1 MNANKSFQFSATVRG
16 FHVFRK
22 TWDPVTNEMSKCAH
36 ESGNEYDPFSIKTCQ
51 IENDSKTVGHLPKEM
66 SRATKFLL
74 DHVGTISLK
83 LSSDHYRRSPLF
95 QGGLE
100 IPCIVTVTMAGTVRN
115 HMVLDRYEEIVN
127 RLYCEPKNEVIIGCL
142 LAKNKDA
149 DTVVLDNEVTVPKK
163 KKKKKTPKSHES
175 IPKSRDTRQLFFM
188 QNRKNMETSTIVI
201 D

>member
-1 MNANKSFQFSATVRG
+1 MNANKSFQFSAAVRG

-22 TWDPVTNEMSKCAH
+22 TWDPVTNEMLKCTH
-36 ESGNEYDPFSIKTCQ
+36 ESGNEYDPFSIKTYQ
-51 IENDSKTVGHLPKEM
+51 IENGSKTVGHLPNEI
-66 SRATKFLL
+66 SRATKFLF
-74 DHVGTISLK
+74 DHVATISLK

-100 IPCIVTVTMAGTVRN
+100 IHCIVTVTMAGTVRN
-115 HMVLDRYEEIVN
+115 HMALDRYKEIN
-127 RLYCEPKNEVIIGCL
+127 RLYCEPKNEVIIGCF

-149 DTVVLDNEVTVPKK
+149 DTVALDNEVTVPKK
-163 KKKKKTPKSHES
+163 KKNKTPKSHES

-188 QNRKNMETSTIVI
+188 QNRKNMERSTVVI